1 MNLLQACFIRV
12 EVKKREFVS
21 RIDLAI
27 EMVKRGVPVIIGE
40 CSDPKVLLKLGIVK
54 GYFFGKCAQP
64 NLLDIFKPLLD
75 SGWIFGALDEE
86 GLLPD
91 NSELFARERFSSTAA
106 DTFKDIFFFGEE
118 QKKTFENIY
127 GPRESFVVSGNPRI
141 DMWQSNCYNL
151 YDLLTLDI
159 KKKYGDFVLLPLNFA
174 CYTNNQKF
182 KSGSETQVRNSFKDL
197 ELSFKAMQERAEF
210 IFDNMCKLAE
220 RLANQEKFK
229 IIMRPHPSDDIQTI
243 KKLMF
248 KHGVRSKLVKCI
260 SSNEIFPWISAAK
273 MLFHNCCSTSLE
285 AAFSGTPVVT
295 YAPSNVA
302 YLLNSEI
309 NNLFPVAKSYEE
321 ALAFLSNYRNNI
333 PSDFKNKVASWKSLS
348 LNNSGKT
355 ASFIA
360 NRILQRNKFEPIKN
374 FKINKSID
382 FKRLK
387 NEIKGKL
394 ALLIGR
400 RQNQVYLD
408 KFPSTNVEEIR
419 NIVNHIYKHRN
430 YKKIP
435 KINSINSR
443 LFSIVPQ
450 TI

>member
-1 MNLLQACFIRV
+1 MNLLQTCFIRV
-12 EVKKREFVS
+12 EVKKRELVS

-40 CSDPKVLLKLGIVK
+40 CSDPKVLLKLGIDK

-91 NSELFARERFSSTAA
+91 NSELFARERFSPTAA
-106 DTFKDIFFFGEE
+106 DTFKDVFFFGDD
-118 QKKTFENIY
+118 QKEAFERIF
-127 GPRESFVVSGNPRI
+127 GPRDSFVVSGNPRT

-151 YDLLTLDI
+151 YDSLTQDI
-159 KKKYGDFVLLPLNFA
+159 KKKYGDFILLPLNFA

-182 KSGSETQVRNSFKDL
+182 KGGSETQIRTSLKDL
-197 ELSFKAMQERAEF
+197 ELSFKAMQDRAEF
-210 IFDNMCKLAE
+210 IFDNLCKLAE
-220 RLANQEKFK
+220 RFANEEKIK
-229 IIMRPHPSDDIQTI
+229 VIMRPHPSDDLQTV

-248 KHGVRSKLVKCI
+248 KHGVRSNLVKCI
-260 SSNEIFPWISAAK
+260 SSNEVFPWISAAK
-273 MLFHNCCSTSLE
+273 ILFHNCCSTSLE

-309 NNLFPVAKSYEE
+309 NNLFPVAKSYED
-321 ALAFLSNYRNNI
+321 ALAFLSSSKNNI
-333 PSDFKNKVASWKSLS
+333 PSDFKDRVASWRSLS
-348 LNNSGKT
+348 LKNSGKT

-360 NRILQRNKFEPIKN
+360 NRILQRNKFEPPKN
-374 FKINKSID
+374 FKTYKKSID

-387 NEIKGKL
+387 NEVKAKL
-394 ALLIGR
+394 ALMSGR

-408 KFPSTNVEEIR
+408 KFPSTNIKEIR
-419 NIVNHIYKHRN
+419 DIVHHIYKHRN
-430 YKKIP
+430 YNNLP

-443 LFSIVPQ
+443 LFSITP
-450 TI
+450 